1 MIRNDFYV
9 ELTNKI
15 IADLEKG
22 IIPWERPWFVSK
34 AINACTGKAYR
45 GINQLNLAMVSAD
58 LQLDNADMRF
68 LTFNQAKAKGW
79 SVKKGSKS
87 LAQVVYFSIIEK
99 ETQKDEQEQLEEGST
114 KFPLLKFSSV
124 FHASQIDG
132 IPELPAV
139 QKVNFEPNAIAEKII
154 SKSNAKIVEDSSH
167 AFFSSA
173 DYIGIPHRDKFKTVE
188 GYYGTLLHE
197 LGHWT
202 GHPSRL
208 NRGVFNAFGSE
219 EYAREEL
226 VAELASVFLSA
237 ETGIQY
243 VSGNHT
249 AYIGNWI
256 HALKNDPL
264 EIRRASSKAIQAVD
278 YLLSIAGMKGSD
290 GEEIIRP

>member
-1 MIRNDFYV
+1 MSRNDFYA

-22 IIPWERPWFVSK
+22 IIPWEKPWFVSK

-87 LAQVVYFSIIEK
+87 VAQVVYFSIIEK
-99 ETQKDEQEQLEEGST
+99 EAQCDDREQPEEGST

-139 QKVNFEPNAIAEKII
+139 QKVNFEPNEIAEKII
-154 SKSNAKIVEDSSH
+154 SKSNAKIIEHPSE
-167 AFFSSA
+167 AFFSSN
-173 DYIGIPHRDKFKTVE
+173 DYIAMPHKDKFKSLG
-188 GYYGTLLHE
+188 GYYGVLLHE
-197 LGHWT
+197 LAHWT

-208 NRGVFNAFGSE
+208 NRGVFHTFGSE

-226 VAELASVFLSA
+226 VAELASVFLCA
-237 ETGIQY
+237 ETGIEY

-249 AYIGNWI
+249 AYIQNWI
-256 HALKNDPL
+256 KTLKNDPL
-264 EIRRASSKAIQAVD
+264 EIKRASAKAMDAVD
-278 YLLSIAGMKGSD
+278 YLLNLADFES
-290 GEEIIRP
+290 E

>member
-1 MIRNDFYV
+1 MSRNDFYA

-15 IADLEKG
+15 IVDLEKG
-22 IIPWERPWFVSK
+22 IIPWEKPWFVSK

-87 LAQVVYFSIIEK
+87 VAQVVYFSIIEK
-99 ETQKDEQEQLEEGST
+99 EAQCDDSEQPEEGST

-154 SKSNAKIVEDSSH
+154 SKSNAKIIEHSSE
-167 AFFSSA
+167 AFFSSS
-173 DYIGIPHRDKFKTVE
+173 DYIAIPHKDKFKSLG
-188 GYYGTLLHE
+188 GYYGVLLHE
-197 LGHWT
+197 LAHWT

-208 NRGVFNAFGSE
+208 NRGVFNTFGSE

-226 VAELASVFLSA
+226 VAELASVFLCA
-237 ETGIQY
+237 ETGIEY

-249 AYIGNWI
+249 AYIQNWI
-256 HALKNDPL
+256 KALKNDPL
-264 EIRRASSKAIQAVD
+264 EIKRASAKAMDAVD
-278 YLLSIAGMKGSD
+278 YLLNLADFES
-290 GEEIIRP
+290 E